1 MKRSLTANRI
11 RRSGMS
17 SSGKPAR
24 ERNRRTRL
32 FDPTAEETAARP
44 VRCLADW
51 RRERVERTAFDM
63 ELAHLGEYIR
73 YLQRPGLMIRMNLVA
88 GLFRGLGMAVGF
100 TILGAAVV
108 YFLQQLAYRNLPV
121 IGGFI
126 AEIIRIVNLQQGH

>member
-1 MKRSLTANRI
+1 M
-11 RRSGMS
+11 
-17 SSGKPAR
+17 
-24 ERNRRTRL
+24 
-32 FDPTAEETAARP
+32 
-44 VRCLADW
+44 
-51 RRERVERTAFDM
+51 ERTAFDM